1 MNAELT
7 SLMAISG
14 AFGCDVVVSTE
25 WPVATTTDD
34 GILNDADPSPLEY
47 EAPSGY
53 AIKSIVV
60 REAGVIS
67 EAFTID
73 KNGTEAEVTNRYW
86 VGEDLLIGDLITT
99 DDRFPISRFTPT
111 TGSYMVYFTKL

>member
-14 AFGCDVVVSTE
+14 AFGCDVVVST
-25 WPVATTTDD
+25 
-34 GILNDADPSPLEY
+34 DPSPLEY

-86 VGEDLLIGDLITT
+86 VGEDLLFGDLITT
-99 DDRFPISRFTPT
+99 DDRYPISRFTPT